1 MEADD
6 ATKCPRPPASV
17 LAWRPTVYSDDALL
31 VAKAYYGEL
40 TKPDGHRGSLATRVM
55 NHTSL
60 QGVKMLVKTTKDEP
74 PERSPTKLLTQGL
87 WAWPSEREAAEREE
101 ETRERAAKRKAP
113 AAAGGGHATKTPRP
127 RRTGIA
133 H

>member
-1 MEADD
+1 
-6 ATKCPRPPASV
+6 
-17 LAWRPTVYSDDALL
+17 
-31 VAKAYYGEL
+31 
-40 TKPDGHRGSLATRVM
+40 M